1 MPLRSI
7 PPYTMTARRGQRHGD
22 LAIRRIGNRPAH
34 PQAHLGPTTRTRGDD
49 VLIPP
54 RTSVLPVHETLDTDD
69 AYVVRIAFPT
79 GLLRTN
85 LHWQL
90 KGDVLE
96 VEYLGR
102 DAAYYHNFLVP
113 NGPPPKLQV
122 GQDVFE
128 AQFLKSPQTRSRKR

>member
-1 MPLRSI
+1 
-7 PPYTMTARRGQRHGD
+7 
-22 LAIRRIGNRPAH
+22 
-34 PQAHLGPTTRTRGDD
+34 

-54 RTSVLPVHETLDTDD
+54 RTPALPAHEILDTDD

-96 VEYLGR
+96 VEYQGR
-102 DAAYYHNFLVP
+102 DSTYYHNFLVP
-113 NGPPPKLQV
+113 NGSPPKVRV